1 MSFVGCLLI
10 LISLFDVDYQDN
22 IVFHESSEFPVRLEN
37 PHVISPDQ
45 IWVGVVPVGPSG
57 QALNSSYRT
66 RETIQYKQEL
76 GTAIGRPIVTKYS
89 CFYSDIT
96 LLTYLLILQ

>member
-1 MSFVGCLLI
+1 
-10 LISLFDVDYQDN
+10 
-22 IVFHESSEFPVRLEN
+22 
-37 PHVISPDQ
+37 
-45 IWVGVVPVGPSG
+45 VGPSG

-76 GTAIGRPIVTKYS
+76 GTAIGRLIITKCS
-89 CFYSDIT
+89 CFYSDLS